1 MIEISIKNIMIKA
14 IILNKKIKLITVIK
28 RKI

>member
-1 MIEISIKNIMIKA
+1 MIEINIKNIMIKA